1 MSECLNVLGGIWRG
15 GAGLYLEHLVE
26 VLAAEHIMTIM
37 TMAENCISFIC
48 MQRYTK
54 KLSYV
59 KYSSKRSD
67 FLRLY
72 LYLCYV
78 IDDFACLEMQH

>member
-1 MSECLNVLGGIWRG
+1 MYPLSYVYCGTAQWVV
-15 GAGLYLEHLVE
+15 AGLYLEHLVE

-54 KLSYV
+54 
-59 KYSSKRSD
+59 SS
-67 FLRLY
+67 LT
-72 LYLCYV
+72 
-78 IDDFACLEMQH
+78 